1 VSTHSE
7 ASESEARHG
16 PEDRQPAVQVR
27 SRPAHRAAGAR
38 LHPGGGG
45 GRATGAG
52 PLPGRSAE
60 KRALLANLK
69 SLAGQL
75 EGLETVEKA
84 TVYRATLMPPPA
96 GYARE
101 KASHVAHYD
110 VVVLIETSSPEVI
123 EEVRATEPYKLL
135 LEAVTDAASDVY
147 VMTARCVR
155 RIGDVDK
162 SRQGLFLFN
171 YFVADDPEVALE
183 LWDYLADWYVVE
195 TGLRNSTLLAPT
207 SDADYVFVNHARWD
221 ESLPSFMVRQMAKP
235 SFYRY
240 VLANMRA
247 NRTGAMPLLYRLA

>member
-1 VSTHSE
+1 MDLKIVNPQSRYGRVRLIE
-7 ASESEARHG
+7 PPALGYIQVAAAVEPPAR
-16 PEDRQPAVQVR
+16 
-27 SRPAHRAAGAR
+27 
-38 LHPGGGG
+38 
-45 GRATGAG
+45 G

-96 GYARE
+96 GYAKE
-101 KASHVAHYD
+101 KASHVARYD
-110 VVVLIETSSPEVI
+110 VVVLIETRSPEVI
-123 EEVRATEPYKLL
+123 EEVRATEPFKLL

-171 YFVADDPEVALE
+171 YFVGDDPEVALE

-235 SFYRY
+235 SFYRC